1 MAQSVLVTGGAG
13 YIGSH
18 IVLALLDAGH
28 GVVVLDDLSSGRRE
42 LVPANA
48 GFIEADVGDRAA
60 LDACFDR
67 HDVGA
72 VIHAAGS
79 IIVSESVEQPLR
91 YYDNNTAKSRVL
103 IDACVRAGVDR
114 FIFSSTAAVY
124 GEPAALP
131 IPETAPLQP
140 INPYGRS
147 KLAVEWMLR
156 DAGAAYGL
164 RSGILRYFN
173 AAGADPAGRSGQSTP
188 FATHLIKVAS
198 QLVTGARDHMTIFG
212 DDYPTE
218 DGTCVRDY
226 IHVSDLAAAH
236 LAALADLEAGGDSF
250 ALNCGYGR
258 GHSVREVLDAV
269 TAAAGRPLDIR
280 TGSRRAGDPPALVAD
295 VSALGPRLRW
305 QPRHDDLT
313 DIVGSALAWETHLA
327 GGGPAG

>member
-42 LVPANA
+42 LVPADA
-48 GFIEADVGDRAA
+48 AFIEADVGDGAA
-60 LDACFDR
+60 LDACFDA
-67 HDVGA
+67 HDIDA
-72 VIHAAGS
+72 VIHTAGS

-91 YYDNNTAKSRVL
+91 YYDNNTAKSGVL
-103 IDACVRAGVDR
+103 IDACIRAGVGR

-124 GEPAALP
+124 GEPAVLP

-156 DAGAAYGL
+156 DAGTAHGL

-188 FATHLIKVAS
+188 FATHLIKIAS
-198 QLVTGARDHMTIFG
+198 QLVAGARDHMTIFG
-212 DDYPTE
+212 DDYPTA

-236 LAALADLEAGGDSF
+236 LAALTDLEAGGDSF

-280 TGSRRAGDPPALVAD
+280 TGPRRAGDPPALVAD
-295 VSALGPRLRW
+295 VSALGARLRW
-305 QPRHDDLT
+305 QPRHDNLA
-313 DIVGSALAWETHLA
+313 DIVGSALAWETRLVDSERA
-327 GGGPAG
+327 G